1 MNIIKQ
7 IKQIIKLEI
16 TIETNIEISKILIV
30 IGNWWW
36 GFQLLN
42 SSSLYSNAILEGFSI
57 FNDEELKFLI
67 AHFPKIMISTMKT

>member
-30 IGNWWW
+30 IGNW
-36 GFQLLN
+36 
-42 SSSLYSNAILEGFSI
+42 
-57 FNDEELKFLI
+57 
-67 AHFPKIMISTMKT
+67 